1 MKKNNHTVVVLDDDP
16 DIGTMIRVML
26 EFRGYD
32 VIALE
37 KGKDLF
43 ELLEKKTVH
52 LVITDMLL
60 SGDDGTEICAELK
73 KDPSTSE
80 IPVIMFSAHPNA
92 RDICLQAGADDF
104 IAKPFDINE
113 LYSKV
118 DALALK
124 KVPD

>member
-1 MKKNNHTVVVLDDDP
+1 MKKNNRHIVVLDDDP
-16 DIGTMIRVML
+16 DIGSMIRVML
-26 EFRGYD
+26 EFRGYE
-32 VIALE
+32 VKVTE
-37 KGKDLF
+37 KGEALF
-43 ELLEKKTVH
+43 EQLEKKQAH

-60 SGDDGTEICAELK
+60 SGDDGTEICSMIK
-73 KDPSTSE
+73 NNPTTSG

-92 RDICLQAGADDF
+92 REICLQAGADEF

-118 DALALK
+118 DALALN